1 METVDDETTAAA
13 IDFMQRQVRANK
25 PFFTWMNTTRMH
37 AFTHVRESMR
47 GQSGM
52 PGNEYADGM
61 IEHDGDVGKLLKAID
76 ELGIANNTI
85 VVYSTDNGPNQWS
98 WPDAATTPFRS
109 EKDTNWEGAFRVP
122 AMIRW
127 PGRIK
132 AGEVSNEMISGLD
145 WFPTLVAAAGDADI
159 KDRLVKGTNLAGRSV
174 KVHLDGYNQLPYLT
188 GQAQKS
194 ARNDFYYFND
204 DGEMVAYR
212 YGDWKIVFCEQR
224 KPGGFEVWSNPFT
237 CLRAPKVF
245 NLRMDPFER
254 ADIVSDQYY
263 DWLAKNAYLLQ
274 YGTWRVAPFLQT
286 FKEFPP
292 SQRSA
297 SFSIDQMVESLMKDA
312 GQGSHEIVDAS
323 LAPLK
328 KPRDDATMRRAGR
341 RPWRPDNSR
350 SMREICPISLQP
362 LSQRR
367 AHKSE
372 ALSAREALFDLKTQ
386 IGKSVLGQDHM
397 VESMLIG
404 LLANGN
410 LLIESLPGLAKTRA
424 VKTLAK
430 HLAADLSR
438 VQFTPDLLPSDVTGA
453 EIYVQTDKGGQFQF
467 QKGPIFANLV
477 LADEINRAP
486 AKVQSALLE
495 AMEERQVT
503 VAGKTYKMPDLF
515 MVLATENPIEQEGT
529 YPLPEAQLDRFLMH
543 VVITYPD
550 EATEGEIIKLNR
562 EENAQKPKDHTAEP
576 APVPQQAILDARG
589 EIDGVFVSDLAQK
602 YIVDIIYATRFPGR
616 YGDPLG
622 KWIQVGASPRGSL
635 ALDRCARVRAWL
647 DGQEFVT
654 PDHVRAVM
662 HDCLRH
668 RLILSYEAVSQGI
681 NADQVIDKITELVS
695 AA

>member
-1 METVDDETTAAA
+1 MNDLDTNTPQTVKA
-13 IDFMQRQVRANK
+13 
-25 PFFTWMNTTRMH
+25 
-37 AFTHVRESMR
+37 
-47 GQSGM
+47 SGNSKRSA
-52 PGNEYADGM
+52 PRDALLD
-61 IEHDGDVGKLLKAID
+61 LKA
-76 ELGIANNTI
+76 
-85 VVYSTDNGPNQWS
+85 
-98 WPDAATTPFRS
+98 R
-109 EKDTNWEGAFRVP
+109 
-122 AMIRW
+122 
-127 PGRIK
+127 
-132 AGEVSNEMISGLD
+132 
-145 WFPTLVAAAGDADI
+145 
-159 KDRLVKGTNLAGRSV
+159 
-174 KVHLDGYNQLPYLT
+174 
-188 GQAQKS
+188 
-194 ARNDFYYFND
+194 
-204 DGEMVAYR
+204 
-212 YGDWKIVFCEQR
+212 
-224 KPGGFEVWSNPFT
+224 
-237 CLRAPKVF
+237 
-245 NLRMDPFER
+245 
-254 ADIVSDQYY
+254 
-263 DWLAKNAYLLQ
+263 
-274 YGTWRVAPFLQT
+274 
-286 FKEFPP
+286 
-292 SQRSA
+292 
-297 SFSIDQMVESLMKDA
+297 
-312 GQGSHEIVDAS
+312 
-323 LAPLK
+323 
-328 KPRDDATMRRAGR
+328 
-341 RPWRPDNSR
+341 
-350 SMREICPISLQP
+350 
-362 LSQRR
+362 
-367 AHKSE
+367 
-372 ALSAREALFDLKTQ
+372 
-386 IGKSVLGQDHM
+386 IGKSVLGQDRM

-430 HLAADLSR
+430 NLAADLSR

-503 VAGKTYKMPDLF
+503 VAGKTYKMPALF

-562 EENAQKPKDHTAEP
+562 AENAQKPKDHAAEP

-668 RLILSYEAVSQGI
+668 RLILSYEAVAQGV